1 MASKSF
7 REILATEQKPLLM
20 PGVYDGLSAR
30 LAEQAGF
37 SSLFVGGFPT
47 VGARYG
53 VPDLGLRAMADI
65 AAAVSDIIQ
74 VTDLPVFVDIDDGYG
89 DVKNAVNTLHVYEK
103 IGAKAVQIEDQ
114 TWPKRCGHMAGKNV
128 IPADQAVAKV
138 KALAAERMHP
148 DTIISA
154 RTDARTVHGLDEAMR
169 RAHKFLDAGAD
180 WIFIEAL
187 ETVEELEIV
196 GKEFRDVPL
205 LANPLEGGRSP
216 MLRPD
221 DYAELGYDI
230 IPYGLSLIL
239 HVTATLKAVLADMHS
254 RELKLYNKGVSFE
267 EYKAAVGFGEWE
279 RIERTYGA

>member
-103 IGAKAVQIEDQ
+103 IGAEAVQIEDQ
-114 TWPKRCGHMAGKNV
+114 TWPKRC
-128 IPADQAVAKV
+128 
-138 KALAAERMHP
+138 
-148 DTIISA
+148 
-154 RTDARTVHGLDEAMR
+154 
-169 RAHKFLDAGAD
+169 
-180 WIFIEAL
+180 
-187 ETVEELEIV
+187 
-196 GKEFRDVPL
+196 
-205 LANPLEGGRSP
+205 
-216 MLRPD
+216 
-221 DYAELGYDI
+221 
-230 IPYGLSLIL
+230 
-239 HVTATLKAVLADMHS
+239 
-254 RELKLYNKGVSFE
+254 
-267 EYKAAVGFGEWE
+267 
-279 RIERTYGA
+279 